1 MALLPVAALV
11 SSGQTPRDMS
21 HSHNHSHQDANLKGK
36 PLAIAIALN
45 LLITV
50 AQVVGGILAGS
61 LALLGDALHNFSD
74 VLSLIISYV
83 ANTLRSKKNT
93 PQRTYG
99 YKRAQILAALINA
112 LTLIGVSIYLIFE
125 AVSRLTDVQP
135 VISTYVIWLAVL
147 GILVNGGSALM
158 LAKMQKGDS
167 NLRSAYLHL
176 VADFATSFA
185 VLLGG
190 LAMYL
195 YDVYWIDSAITI
207 FVSIYLILTA
217 GKLFL
222 HTIDVLMHFVPSE
235 IDIAKISEKL
245 KSMESVED
253 VHHIHIWRLDDESI
267 HFEGHVRL
275 FEDMPVSE
283 FDVLKCNIEEV
294 LFHDF
299 GITHCSL
306 QPEIGGCESDALIA
320 SE

>member
-1 MALLPVAALV
+1 
-11 SSGQTPRDMS
+11 MS

-306 QPEIGGCESDALIA
+306 QPEIRGCESDALIA